1 VFRNLIFPMSTSR
14 LPGAK
19 AFLLLAC
26 AAISA
31 RAASD
36 DDLFRPFSLV
46 SGSEQLTAVSAKVF
60 SGYIRDRNADGSYR
74 VETYAFGNGGMVSP
88 MVAGADIGGIVAM
101 GSAHGGGAVS
111 DPTIDD
117 MSFATLSRTIARPL
131 AEQGYMPTRDPND
144 TKLLIMVYWG
154 RSAGSYLERDGGEK
168 DYIDAWNAQLMGFDS
183 ERFIR
188 ERTDIST
195 VFLGR
200 SLRSQILDQVHSA
213 DITALQMDR
222 YYVVMRAFDFQT
234 AWRQRRIRLLWET
247 RFSLSER
254 QHDFTKELPTMA
266 HTASRYFGQDT
277 KGLIRARIPEGRVEI
292 GDVKSLGNVPSN

>member
-1 VFRNLIFPMSTSR
+1 MSTPR
-14 LPGAK
+14 FTGTK
-19 AFLLLAC
+19 ALILMAC
-26 AAISA
+26 AAVSA
-31 RAASD
+31 RAMSD
-36 DDLFRPFSLV
+36 DQLFRPFSLV

-60 SGYIRDRNADGSYR
+60 SGYVRERGPDGKYR

-88 MVAGADIGGIVAM
+88 MVGGADVAGITSMGGAR
-101 GSAHGGGAVS
+101 GGGVVS
-111 DPTIDD
+111 DPTIDN
-117 MSFATLSRTIARPL
+117 MSFSALAKTISRPL
-131 AEQGYMPTRDPND
+131 EEQGYVPTRDPND

-154 RSAGSYLERDGGEK
+154 RTAGSSLDSDGGYK

-188 ERTDIST
+188 ERTDAST

-213 DITALQMDR
+213 DIAALEMDR

-234 AWRQRRIRLLWET
+234 AWRQRRIKLLWET

-266 HTASRYFGQDT
+266 HTASQYFGQDT
-277 KGLIRARIPEGRVEI
+277 KGLIRARIPEGQVEI
-292 GDVKSLGNVPSN
+292 GDVKSLGNVPGN